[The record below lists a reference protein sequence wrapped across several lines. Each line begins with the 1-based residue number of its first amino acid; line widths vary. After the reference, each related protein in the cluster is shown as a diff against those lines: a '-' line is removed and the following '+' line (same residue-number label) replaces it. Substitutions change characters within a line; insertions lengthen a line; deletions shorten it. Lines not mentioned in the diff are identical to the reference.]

1 MTRDTMLSALQG
13 ATDPWDL
20 IIVGGGATGL
30 GCAIEA
36 ASRGYRP
43 LLLEQDDFAKGTS
56 SRSTKLVHGGVRYLR
71 QGNVSLVLEA
81 LKERGRLLHNAPH
94 LVHDL
99 AFVVPNYAW
108 WEGPFYG
115 VGMRVYD
122 LMAGRSGFGR
132 SKNLSKE
139 ETLERLPTLEPEGL
153 DGGVVYYDG
162 QFDDARLAVNMAQ
175 TAADQGAVLLT
186 YCEVTGLVKDGME
199 VVGVHA
205 RDRETGAEYTIR
217 ARVVVNATGVWTDTV
232 RRMDDPAVRPMMQAS
247 QGVHIVLDEEDRR
260 FVAQRVEEAGEGLRA
275 FRIHA
280 GHGFVEQESLR
291 SERQRDGD
299 LELAALAVGKFAG
312 RDFGTIGEADAFQH
326 R

>member
-20 IIVGGGATGL
+20 VIVGGGATGL

-36 ASRGYRP
+36 ASRGYRT

-122 LMAGRSGFGR
+122 LMAGRSAI
-132 SKNLSKE
+132 LQ
-139 ETLERLPTLEPEGL
+139 RL
-153 DGGVVYYDG
+153 
-162 QFDDARLAVNMAQ
+162 
-175 TAADQGAVLLT
+175 
-186 YCEVTGLVKDGME
+186 
-199 VVGVHA
+199 
-205 RDRETGAEYTIR
+205 
-217 ARVVVNATGVWTDTV
+217 
-232 RRMDDPAVRPMMQAS
+232 
-247 QGVHIVLDEEDRR
+247 
-260 FVAQRVEEAGEGLRA
+260 
-275 FRIHA
+275 
-280 GHGFVEQESLR
+280 
-291 SERQRDGD
+291 
-299 LELAALAVGKFAG
+299 
-312 RDFGTIGEADAFQH
+312 
-326 R
+326 